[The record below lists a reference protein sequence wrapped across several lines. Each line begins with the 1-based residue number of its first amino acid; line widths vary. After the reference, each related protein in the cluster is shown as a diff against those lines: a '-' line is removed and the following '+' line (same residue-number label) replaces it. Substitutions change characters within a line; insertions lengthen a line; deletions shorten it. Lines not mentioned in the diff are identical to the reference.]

1 MTPTRMPIASPQRH
15 KGISLLIVMVILLL
29 TTLLAVG
36 GARTALLNESLTGNL
51 TDQQRAFTA
60 AEALLREAQDTV
72 MLHLQQSN
80 AARAANRLPN
90 TTGQSF
96 LPQSSLQYSQFVAAL
111 EDAGENDIPC
121 VAGYCG
127 FSADPARAVG
137 DWWDNS
143 TTLSDMWD
151 SGGRYG
157 QYTGNTVPAG
167 NTTLA
172 NGRFWVEVYYYS
184 KTVSSQARAPD
195 DAHPF
200 VYQLTSVVRGIK
212 PGTQVVLR
220 SIIVPSPVE

>member
-1 MTPTRMPIASPQRH
+1 MTQARMPIASPQRH

-80 AARAANRLPN
+80 AARAANFLPN
-90 TTGQSF
+90 NTGQSF
-96 LPQSSLQYSQFVAAL
+96 LPQSTLQYSQFVAAL
-111 EDAGENDIPC
+111 ENAGANNIPC
-121 VAGYCG
+121 VGGYCS
-127 FSADPARAVG
+127 FSPDPAQAVG
-137 DWWDNS
+137 DWWDNA
-143 TTLSDMWD
+143 TTLNNMWG
-151 SGGRYG
+151 SGASYG

-172 NGRFWVEVYYYS
+172 NGRFWVEVYHYS
-184 KTVSSQARAPD
+184 KTVSSQARPPD
-195 DAHPF
+195 ERHPF

-220 SIIVPSPVE
+220 SIIVPTAVE